1 LASKHSLHAVTDFVR
16 GDGKVSGALG
26 SIALKITKALS
37 TICNLHAIH
46 RHPKER
52 TPVSVAEDLDEMV
65 KAGLIDLWDGEA
77 DSDGT
82 GLTGFGGHDLMIQDM
97 QFTCNPW

>member
-26 SIALKITKALS
+26 SIALKITKALG

-65 KAGLIDLWDGEA
+65 KAGLISLWDGGHA
-77 DSDGT
+77 IHMQPLVRS
-82 GLTGFGGHDLMIQDM
+82 LVSGFVR
-97 QFTCNPW
+97 FSTAVE